1 MKKRTNTT
9 NTTMGKS
16 VRQERGLTKKDIR
29 SKMLKRLKT
38 QKEADRDRKSRIIK
52 HKLFSTSVFKEAK
65 VVMFYISFD
74 GEVNTRGMIEA
85 AQRLGK
91 IIAVP
96 VCRRHRTTIR
106 PCVLQDKAA
115 LGKGPLGVCE
125 PVVKK
130 SISIRKLDLVI
141 VPGVAFDRTG
151 RRLGRGRGCYDH
163 FLSRLPTPKFSIG
176 LAFDFQ
182 ILPDLP
188 ATETDVS
195 VHKVICN

>member
-1 MKKRTNTT
+1 
-9 NTTMGKS
+9 MGKP
-16 VRQERGLTKKDIR
+16 VRQGRGLTKKDIR

-52 HKLFSTSVFKEAK
+52 HRLFSTSVFKKAK

-96 VCRRHRTTIR
+96 VCRGHRMTIR

-163 FLSRLPTPKFSIG
+163 FLSRLPTPKSSIG